1 MLHSLP
7 HSPCLSSPR
16 PCDALI
22 FRGAIPQGVQHRR
35 RTTLSVHQ
43 LLGNTDERMRMDIKD
58 ASVVFE
64 LLWMLLQVLL
74 LLLLIDAAYLSWL
87 LLLGCL
93 IIRVL

>member
-1 MLHSLP
+1 
-7 HSPCLSSPR
+7 
-16 PCDALI
+16 
-22 FRGAIPQGVQHRR
+22 VHR
-35 RTTLSVHQ
+35 

-64 LLWMLLQVLL
+64 LLWTLLQVLLL

-93 IIRVL
+93 IIRLL